1 MHPMEG
7 HRIRELERELG
18 MCVDELTMLGM
29 AFQND
34 PNFKTILKLMVEN
47 VQAIVDSMPVGN
59 ATTSSV
65 QMIYYAIN
73 QAYVTVS
80 VLDIETYDGWTEVYR
95 AVLQLNTT
103 LKAFEYGAGFL
114 TDQKLKQ
121 VCTELVLGT
130 NLPNASHF
138 RNLTYSKNRAMLD
151 ILLKVGQNLSRLKV
165 SNEPGF
171 YGFMGANGTSRM
183 DVIINS
189 LTSIRSKT

>member
-1 MHPMEG
+1 VHPMEG